1 MGIVSIGQA
10 LTQLPAHQQPACS
23 EKNNNNSQRSFQDTG
38 NNKEQF
44 QNCQKKE
51 TRIRYTFLLKTTKKL
66 DKIHKIIISRHRVSG
81 NKGQILEK

>member
-38 NNKEQF
+38 NNQEKKTVSKLPKERNKDQ
-44 QNCQKKE
+44 
-51 TRIRYTFLLKTTKKL
+51 
-66 DKIHKIIISRHRVSG
+66 IHLPTENH
-81 NKGQILEK
+81 